1 MERGRDGRMIA
12 ALYINMMDIELTFWT
27 FGHK

>member
-1 MERGRDGRMIA
+1 MERGRDGGMTA
-12 ALYINMMDIELTFWT
+12 ALYITMTDAELTFWT